1 MLKTAHKSLVGLA
14 ALILAVIIAAIVVV
28 PQTTVGVI
36 KVLYNFLTEDLAW
49 LFLLMGV
56 AYSAIAFVCFFTKYG
71 DIRLGGRDA
80 KPMFNTFM
88 WNAMNICNALAAG
101 VLIFGLCEWM
111 FYVKTPP
118 FGLEPGSTEA
128 YEMASAYGMFH
139 WGFSAWAFYLVPA
152 LAMGYLFWNKKCASL
167 RISDLSVGILGGDS
181 LWKRVARFLLDGAIV
196 FGYFAAMMTTVGI
209 GTPVMGEL
217 ASHLLGIPNTFEL
230 KLGVILVFCLFFT
243 LSASRSIAR
252 GMGRI
257 SNFNVALGLAFFA
270 FVLISGDTA
279 FILDNSVM
287 AIGTNIREFLRMS
300 FNSDA
305 VAHTGFVQTWTI
317 FYWAWY
323 VAICYMCALWIA
335 RTSYGRTFRE
345 IAVANCIWAPLACW
359 LTFCILGNYGMG
371 QELFHGLKVSDAVG
385 EIGTNGAALMVIQT
399 LPLPKLAVFVF
410 LILIFFNL
418 ATSATGNGI
427 ALSLYTSKGIA
438 REDEA
443 DPSFKAFWCMLFLV
457 LPVGI
462 LLLERAI
469 PGLNVLSTIQSMI
482 TVSSIPMFFVLIA
495 LFAAFLKAFRTDVRS
510 GEILG
515 SVSVHRTAR
524 WEEAVAEA
532 REDR

>member
-1 MLKTAHKSLVGLA
+1 
-14 ALILAVIIAAIVVV
+14 
-28 PQTTVGVI
+28 
-36 KVLYNFLTEDLAW
+36 
-49 LFLLMGV
+49 
-56 AYSAIAFVCFFTKYG
+56 
-71 DIRLGGRDA
+71 
-80 KPMFNTFM
+80 
-88 WNAMNICNALAAG
+88 
-101 VLIFGLCEWM
+101 
-111 FYVKTPP
+111 
-118 FGLEPGSTEA
+118 
-128 YEMASAYGMFH
+128 
-139 WGFSAWAFYLVPA
+139 
-152 LAMGYLFWNKKCASL
+152 
-167 RISDLSVGILGGDS
+167 
-181 LWKRVARFLLDGAIV
+181 
-196 FGYFAAMMTTVGI
+196 
-209 GTPVMGEL
+209 
-217 ASHLLGIPNTFEL
+217 
-230 KLGVILVFCLFFT
+230 
-243 LSASRSIAR
+243 
-252 GMGRI
+252 
-257 SNFNVALGLAFFA
+257 
-270 FVLISGDTA
+270 
-279 FILDNSVM
+279 M

-410 LILIFFNL
+410 LVLIFFNL

-443 DPSFKAFWCMLFLV
+443 DPRFKAFWCMLFLV

-532 REDR
+532 RENR